1 MKHLRL
7 RWQRILPLLAAITLA
22 GLVIARGSLGRAQD
36 EKSQV
41 PAPAVR
47 VTVRIVLADS
57 VVTDKDGKVVTGLGP
72 KDFTVL
78 EDGKPQK
85 VTYFSFEQPAKMARA
100 LLSRR
105 VNLPPNVTTD
115 RPEYHMPSGAP
126 VILLIDE
133 LNTQAA
139 DQARARMEL
148 LKYLDTQLQPGE
160 PIAVYTLG
168 SALRLLQDFTD
179 DPALLKAAVQ
189 SFSPNEPVEQQLS
202 RIDQTLPRLSGAKPD
217 IQRVNRDATI
227 FIQRMQ
233 EFYQDQASLGVDMR
247 VGMTLTAFQAIAQA
261 VAGIPGRKSLIWVT
275 SSFPLATYTRIVKY
289 SADAD
294 NNPNRVAF
302 NEVYE
307 DRIRQATSKLTDAQI
322 AVYPVDARGLV
333 GQLQGGAENQGID
346 AGGQFVGGQEL
357 AQVIQQAGGAV
368 EETQATMKQVAGDTG
383 GKVYTN
389 LNDLN
394 HSVALSV
401 EDGASYYLLGYTP
414 AGKPDGKFHKIEVKV
429 DRPGVSVRS
438 RRGYFA
444 IVPSDDSK
452 TMKQLE
458 AQVGIAMQLG
468 SPGATGVTFD
478 ARVLPPAPAPKM
490 KVGVDFLVDPST
502 ISTEDAG
509 GGSKQL
515 ALEFHVAAY
524 GGNGKL
530 VAHRDVALKPTLKA
544 NQFAAIQQQGIPYHM
559 DLDLEPGQYTLRLG
573 VVDQRSGM
581 IGTTDMPLALQGAK

>member
-7 RWQRILPLLAAITLA
+7 RWQRILPLFAAIALA
-22 GLVIARGSLGRAQD
+22 GLLITLGSRVWAQD
-36 EKSQV
+36 QQSQV

-47 VTVRIVLADS
+47 VTVRLVLADS